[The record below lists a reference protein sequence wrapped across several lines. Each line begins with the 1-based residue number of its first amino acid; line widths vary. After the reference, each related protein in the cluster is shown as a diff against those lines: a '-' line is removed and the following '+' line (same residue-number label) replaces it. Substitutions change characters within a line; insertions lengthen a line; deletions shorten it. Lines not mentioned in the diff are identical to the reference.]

1 MHGRLPYICVMAT
14 ASLKDAPDA
23 KRERME
29 LRVTSAAKALIQRA
43 AAVSGLSA
51 GDLAYEGAR
60 RVLDSHEHMEL
71 TGADA
76 EAFLDALTNPTPP
89 PARLVEAMRR
99 HRALFG

>member
-1 MHGRLPYICVMAT
+1 MHGSLPYNRVMAT
-14 ASLKDAPDA
+14 ASSREAPET

-29 LRVTSAAKALIQRA
+29 LRVTSSAKALIQRA